1 MSYKDNIKLVRVDD
15 RLVHGQIV
23 TKWVNETK
31 ANKIVIVNQYLA
43 TNEYLSRV
51 FKMAAPSNIDV
62 SVMAPN
68 DFVDMVKSQD
78 LGDNR
83 YIILFKLVDNLK
95 KCFDA
100 GFSVDE
106 VQIGGIGANADR
118 KLVYQSV
125 ALSELEAKELL
136 AIQEN
141 HVRIFFQRVP
151 DEKPVSLDEIIKKHF
166 NNLA

>member
-31 ANKIVIVNQYLA
+31 ANKIVIVDQYLA

-62 SVMAPN
+62 SVMATN

-100 GFSVDE
+100 GFSV
-106 VQIGGIGANADR
+106 
-118 KLVYQSV
+118 
-125 ALSELEAKELL
+125 
-136 AIQEN
+136 
-141 HVRIFFQRVP
+141 
-151 DEKPVSLDEIIKKHF
+151 
-166 NNLA
+166 

>member
-31 ANKIVIVNQYLA
+31 ANKIVIVDQYLA

-78 LGDNR
+78 
-83 YIILFKLVDNLK
+83 LVDNLK

>member
-31 ANKIVIVNQYLA
+31 ANKIVSVDHYLA
-43 TNEYLSRV
+43 TNVYLCSV
-51 FKMAAPSNIDV
+51 FKLASTSNIDV

>member
-1 MSYKDNIKLVRVDD
+1 
-15 RLVHGQIV
+15 
-23 TKWVNETK
+23 
-31 ANKIVIVNQYLA
+31 
-43 TNEYLSRV
+43 
-51 FKMAAPSNIDV
+51 
-62 SVMAPN
+62 MAPN